1 MKLRKVL
8 VALLISSISIT
19 GFSFCGFYVAKADAK
34 LFNKTSQVILVRD
47 GDKTTVTM
55 SNDFS
60 GEVKD
65 FAMVV
70 PVPSVLKRED
80 IRVVPGS
87 LFTKLDAYSGPRLVE
102 YYDQNPCYNYND
114 MIIETASS
122 DRIPR
127 MNKSTSVDN
136 SNRKDY
142 GVTIEA
148 QYSVEEYDILILSA
162 KESTGLKEWLID
174 NEYQIPVSAEEVLEP
189 YIKNDMKFFVVKVNV
204 EKLDEI
210 SGMGNVNKYIDDP
223 GLKKVKNLRP
233 LQITYTSP
241 KFMLPIR
248 LGMAN
253 ANGDQDMIVYAFTRE
268 GRVECTNYRTTKI
281 PTDKNVPLF
290 VREKFGKF
298 YVDLFEK
305 AHMREDK
312 EAIFLEYAWNIAPT
326 FPGVKCDPCVGP
338 PPIYSDFQQAG
349 VDWAINQNNQA
360 ASDVFFTRLHVRY
373 SRDTHPQDL
382 LFHVTPNKEHF
393 QARYIL
399 TNPATG
405 DLSCDDGQKYCA
417 NLVKNRANELE
428 TLKDLTS
435 WNTSQYADYVKEY
448 YDKIED
454 KKILYEIDENN
465 KKNFVIPVLPDET
478 IKPNFGLKIIVL
490 SSILALMLIVAMIR
504 SARTYFFWFNRM
516 PV

>member
-8 VALLISSISIT
+8 VAMLISSISIT

-34 LFNKTSQVILVRD
+34 LFNKSSQVILVRD
-47 GDKTTVTM
+47 GNKTTVTM
-55 SNDFS
+55 SNDFQ

-80 IRVVPGS
+80 IRVVPSS
-87 LFTKLDAYSGPRLVE
+87 LFTKIDAYSGPRLVE
-102 YYDQNPCYNYND
+102 YYDQNPCMNYYDD
-114 MIIETASS
+114 MDALMLESA
-122 DRIPR
+122 DVPR
-127 MNKSTSVDN
+127 MNKSTSSVG
-136 SNRKDY
+136 RGKDY

-174 NEYQIPVSAEEVLEP
+174 NEYQIPQTADEVLEP

-223 GLKKVKNLRP
+223 SLKKVKNLRP
-233 LQITYTSP
+233 LQITYESP

-253 ANGDQDMIVYAFTRE
+253 ANGEQDMIVYAFTKE

-290 VREKFGKF
+290 VRDKFGKF

-305 AHMREDK
+305 AHMKEDK

-349 VDWAINQNNQA
+349 VDWAINQNGQA
-360 ASDVFFTRLHVRY
+360 SSNVFFTRLHVRY
-373 SRDTHPQDL
+373 SRETHPQDL
-382 LFHVTPNKEHF
+382 TFHVTPNKEHF

-399 TNPATG
+399 TNPAQG
-405 DLSCDDGQKYCA
+405 DLSCNDGQKYCA

-454 KKILYEIDENN
+454 KKILYEIDEEN
-465 KKNFVIPVLPDET
+465 KKNFVVPVLPNEMD
-478 IKPNFGLKIIVL
+478 KPNFGLKLWVL
-490 SSILALMLIVAMIR
+490 SGIGLLMLLFITIKSSR
-504 SARTYFFWFNRM
+504 NYIFWLKRM
-516 PV
+516 PA